1 MGNCFEYSKSRKSD
15 NKKENKSRNTQ
26 PKNYEMKDKE
36 KIGKNIEANNDLNI
50 FNQDN
55 IKNNENIL
63 RNVKTDNMEVK
74 YTKKELDFPKVNKVI
89 DKMSD
94 SFHLLHEY
102 CDRSKSKEEDIAI
115 KNNFE
120 SNKILTN
127 NIDNNPINIKEQK
140 NEKDG
145 LNKIQHNHYS
155 DILKNENSNIKKD
168 IIKENKNTNTVS
180 KNNSG
185 DINITNIDQIKGENK
200 IDDNYK
206 LNKNNSIGK
215 NESEGVAN
223 KYIKDSSK
231 INTTGFTIETSI
243 ELNKKVNN
251 IKDNDEPNKLSK
263 NELTENSTIN
273 NINNYEKFK
282 TKKQIYLICPNCKK
296 YIINIKSIE
305 YLIKKKEFLVTYKC
319 FCSKN
324 QQKYFYEILSE
335 KINNYCELHKYE
347 LNQFCEIC
355 NILLCVKCKETHNR
369 HLIKEIINRDVI
381 SDEIII
387 QVQEK
392 KVEFPGIDIIN
403 DIYNFYRE
411 EKNKDKNF
419 DINLTSNNKKKET
432 IISMNYIDEE
442 KCQLKRNKS
451 LLKYRN
457 TKTLKGFDKIILSL
471 IKLKSDLIA
480 TGIDDGTVK
489 ILDITKK
496 DDNYLIINKYS
507 VGSVLCLLEF
517 EPNKLL
523 GGTRENAILLWDLND
538 KKKEE
543 YIYSFYKHGL
553 WVNCLAKCDENH
565 FASASNDRRI
575 MIWNYKNKKLE
586 QILERHE
593 GQISD
598 MIMLKNGYLCSASVD
613 NNVLIWDWKKR
624 NCISFFKPHRKYT
637 KCICELNNKY
647 LLTGSEDNTIGIWDE
662 KYNNIKYLKG
672 HTYPVRTLCQIDDN
686 HFASGSF
693 DNKIKIWDLN
703 KYECIQTLEGH
714 QSNVICVIKYND
726 DILISCSS
734 DKTIRIWEKD

>member
-1 MGNCFEYSKSRKSD
+1 MGNCFEYSKPRKSD
-15 NKKENKSRNTQ
+15 NKKENKQENSHE
-26 PKNYEMKDKE
+26 KKDKE
-36 KIGKNIEANNDLNI
+36 KTGKKIEINNGLNI
-50 FNQDN
+50 FNQDI

-63 RNVKTDNMEVK
+63 SNDKTDNMEVK
-74 YTKKELDFPKVNKVI
+74 CTKKELDFPDDNKII
-89 DKMSD
+89 DEMSI
-94 SFHLLHEY
+94 SFHLL
-102 CDRSKSKEEDIAI
+102 DRSKSKEEDISI

-120 SNKILTN
+120 SNKISTN

-145 LNKIQHNHYS
+145 INKIY
-155 DILKNENSNIKKD
+155 
-168 IIKENKNTNTVS
+168 

-185 DINITNIDQIKGENK
+185 EINITNTDQIKGENK

-223 KYIKDSSK
+223 KYIKNSSK

-263 NELTENSTIN
+263 NELTENSIIN

-282 TKKQIYLICPNCKK
+282 TIKQIYLICPNCKK
-296 YIINIKSIE
+296 YIIKIKSIE
-305 YLIKKKEFLVTYKC
+305 YLIQKKEFLVTYKC

-355 NILLCVKCKETHNR
+355 NILLCVKCKETHNM
-369 HLIKEIINRDVI
+369 HIIKEIINRDVI
-381 SDEIII
+381 SDEIIN

-411 EKNKDKNF
+411 EKNEDKNF
-419 DINLTSNNKKKET
+419 NMNLASNNKKKET
-432 IISMNYIDEE
+432 INSIKYIDEE
-442 KCQLKRNKS
+442 TKCKLKKNKS
-451 LLKYRN
+451 LFNYRN
-457 TKTLKGFDKIILSL
+457 TKTLKRFDKIILSL

-496 DDNYLIINKYS
+496 DDNYLIINKNS

-543 YIYSFYKHGL
+543 YIYSFYMHGL

-598 MIMLKNGYLCSASVD
+598 MIMLKNGYLCSTSVD

-647 LLTGSEDNTIGIWDE
+647 LITGSEDNTIGIWDE

>member
-1 MGNCFEYSKSRKSD
+1 MGNCFEYSKPRKSE
-15 NKKENKSRNTQ
+15 NKKENKQENSHE
-26 PKNYEMKDKE
+26 KKDKE
-36 KIGKNIEANNDLNI
+36 KTGKKIEINNGLNI
-50 FNQDN
+50 FNQDI

-63 RNVKTDNMEVK
+63 SNDKTDNMEVK
-74 YTKKELDFPKVNKVI
+74 CTKKELDFHIDNKII
-89 DKMSD
+89 DEMSI
-94 SFHLLHEY
+94 SFHLL
-102 CDRSKSKEEDIAI
+102 DRSKSKEEDISI

-120 SNKILTN
+120 SNKISTN

-145 LNKIQHNHYS
+145 INKIY
-155 DILKNENSNIKKD
+155 
-168 IIKENKNTNTVS
+168 

-185 DINITNIDQIKGENK
+185 EINITNTDQIKGENK

-263 NELTENSTIN
+263 NELTENSIIN

-282 TKKQIYLICPNCKK
+282 TIKQIYLICPNCKK
-296 YIINIKSIE
+296 YIIKIKSIE
-305 YLIKKKEFLVTYKC
+305 YLIQKKEFLVTYKC

-355 NILLCVKCKETHNR
+355 NILLCVKCKETHNM
-369 HLIKEIINRDVI
+369 HIIKEIINRDVI
-381 SDEIII
+381 SDEIIN

-419 DINLTSNNKKKET
+419 DINLTSNKKKKET

-457 TKTLKGFDKIILSL
+457 TKTLKGFDN
-471 IKLKSDLIA
+471 
-480 TGIDDGTVK
+480 GIDDGTVK

>member
-1 MGNCFEYSKSRKSD
+1 M
-15 NKKENKSRNTQ
+15 
-26 PKNYEMKDKE
+26 
-36 KIGKNIEANNDLNI
+36 
-50 FNQDN
+50 
-55 IKNNENIL
+55 
-63 RNVKTDNMEVK
+63 
-74 YTKKELDFPKVNKVI
+74 
-89 DKMSD
+89 
-94 SFHLLHEY
+94 
-102 CDRSKSKEEDIAI
+102 
-115 KNNFE
+115 
-120 SNKILTN
+120 
-127 NIDNNPINIKEQK
+127 
-140 NEKDG
+140 
-145 LNKIQHNHYS
+145 
-155 DILKNENSNIKKD
+155 
-168 IIKENKNTNTVS
+168 
-180 KNNSG
+180 
-185 DINITNIDQIKGENK
+185 
-200 IDDNYK
+200 
-206 LNKNNSIGK
+206 
-215 NESEGVAN
+215 
-223 KYIKDSSK
+223 
-231 INTTGFTIETSI
+231 
-243 ELNKKVNN
+243 
-251 IKDNDEPNKLSK
+251 
-263 NELTENSTIN
+263 
-273 NINNYEKFK
+273 
-282 TKKQIYLICPNCKK
+282 
-296 YIINIKSIE
+296 
-305 YLIKKKEFLVTYKC
+305 
-319 FCSKN
+319 
-324 QQKYFYEILSE
+324 
-335 KINNYCELHKYE
+335 
-347 LNQFCEIC
+347 
-355 NILLCVKCKETHNR
+355 
-369 HLIKEIINRDVI
+369 
-381 SDEIII
+381 
-387 QVQEK
+387 
-392 KVEFPGIDIIN
+392 
-403 DIYNFYRE
+403 
-411 EKNKDKNF
+411 
-419 DINLTSNNKKKET
+419 
-432 IISMNYIDEE
+432 
-442 KCQLKRNKS
+442 
-451 LLKYRN
+451 LKYRN

-703 KYECIQTLEGH
+703 KYECIKTLEGH
-714 QSNVICVIKYND
+714 QSNVICVINEFFHCD
-726 DILISCSS
+726 S
-734 DKTIRIWEKD
+734 